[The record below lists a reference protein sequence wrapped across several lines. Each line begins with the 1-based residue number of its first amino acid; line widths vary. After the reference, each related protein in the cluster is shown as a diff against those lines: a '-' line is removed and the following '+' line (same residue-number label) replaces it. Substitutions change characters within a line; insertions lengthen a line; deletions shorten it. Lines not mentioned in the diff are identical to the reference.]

1 DYTFKTPGWP
11 GYYSHDGES
20 LNGQGTQYEI
30 LDYPGRFKDEQH
42 GQDFA
47 RYQTEGWRNG
57 AETASGVCNTARL
70 WPGTRF
76 RLTGHPSA

>member
-1 DYTFKTPGWP
+1 
-11 GYYSHDGES
+11 
-20 LNGQGTQYEI
+20 
-30 LDYPGRFKDEQH
+30 KDEQH

-76 RLTGHPSA
+76 RLTGHPSATLNREWQVVGSTLRGEQPQALHGSHGEGTTL